1 MSTPI
6 ASSDAGSAAAPE
18 GRTRRFFGLIW
29 QFLRSLTWPGW
40 VALSGTVLIAIG
52 LMLSPFPPV
61 RIPGAVAE
69 ITGFFLLLAD
79 ALFGGGRF
87 LYRAR
92 KAITK
97 WAVVLVLFALAFL
110 YLFAPSLAF
119 MLSNGE
125 GKTFHHTYA
134 FITHPSGFFGDAEGV
149 LLLSVPCFLV
159 VVPEILRR
167 KPRWKCAPNDLRK
180 ALPGWLA
187 AIAAAAT
194 GGYGFLLHLRGG
206 PLYHPAPGT
215 LSVAI
220 LFAVALLVPFYKFV
234 AQGVLERG
242 VSKFFDPASWWRMQ
256 RTMLSEVVKGLFEKA
271 SQAADSHDA
280 DTEHPPRRVPD
291 TGGSG

>member
-1 MSTPI
+1 M
-6 ASSDAGSAAAPE
+6 
-18 GRTRRFFGLIW
+18 
-29 QFLRSLTWPGW
+29 
-40 VALSGTVLIAIG
+40 
-52 LMLSPFPPV
+52 
-61 RIPGAVAE
+61 
-69 ITGFFLLLAD
+69 LLAD
-79 ALFGGGRF
+79 ALYGGGRF
-87 LYRAR
+87 L
-92 KAITK
+92 
-97 WAVVLVLFALAFL
+97 
-110 YLFAPSLAF
+110 AF
-119 MLSNGE
+119 MISNGD
-125 GKTFHHTYA
+125 GKTFHDTYA

-167 KPRWKCAPNDLRK
+167 KPRWKCACDLRK

-220 LFAVALLVPFYKFV
+220 LFAVALLVPFYKVV
-234 AQGVLERG
+234 AKGVLERG

-256 RTMLSEVVKGLFEKA
+256 RTILSEVVKGLFGKA

-280 DTEHPPRRVPD
+280 DTEHSPGDR
-291 TGGSG
+291 S